1 MNCGDKGL
9 GIARFRLML
18 LVLGRKDI
26 FKIFGDTYLGICEFS
41 VVVFDICNKI
51 FYDFEFMT
59 IKFGK

>member
-1 MNCGDKGL
+1 
-9 GIARFRLML
+9 ML

-41 VVVFDICNKI
+41 VVVFDICNKMI
-51 FYDFEFMT
+51 YNFKFVS